1 MTDARRWLRVAA
13 VWCAT
18 LPLVVHAHAPEPT
31 QKREIVRLQG
41 MVRPDGDAP
50 AGRLTLLALGADHA
64 FAATDRR
71 TFSLGAD
78 EPAAPNADR
87 YALQGPREMLARFA
101 AARPDQTVTIL
112 AEHHPGSKDLFVL
125 AVDLCPPQ

>member
-1 MTDARRWLRVAA
+1 MLL
-13 VWCAT
+13 AT
-18 LPLVVHAHAPEPT
+18 LPLVARAHAPEQT

-50 AGRLTLLALGADHA
+50 AGRLTLLALGADHS

-78 EPAAPNADR
+78 EPTGPGADR
-87 YALQGPREMLARFA
+87 YALQGPREVLARFA